1 MELNRDELD
10 ALLGAYAV
18 DALDD
23 DERDELERLI
33 DTDQELAAEARR
45 MQEAAMGLVDGFAA
59 DGAVPASL
67 LDGVLARAVSAR
79 APGRHLANP
88 LGSALPP
95 VELWQRQLAELDA
108 VLDGLGDDDWGATTS
123 FDRPVR
129 DLLAHLSAVLEQ
141 FATELGAG
149 SFQVP
154 ADAGFDHWLVTEP
167 HIAALT
173 ARPPADTVAALR
185 DVGER
190 ITSALAATKPEDLDA
205 LDATSPISI
214 ADRTRQQS
222 FELWMHTDDVRR
234 ATGLPMLDPDPERI
248 CALSDLSAR
257 FLGFGMLAAGRDHP
271 GRRGRLVLTGPG
283 GGTWTTPLT
292 FEEAAAG
299 GPDDVVVVADA
310 IDYCR
315 MAGKLLRIDELA
327 VEVEGDATLALDLLS
342 GAQAFAV

>member
-23 DERDELERLI
+23 DERDEVERLI
-33 DTDQELAAEARR
+33 EADPELGAEAHRL
-45 MQEAAMGLVDGFAA
+45 QEAAIGLVDAFAA
-59 DGAVPASL
+59 DGAVPDSL
-67 LDGVLARAVSAR
+67 RADMLERAVTTR

-88 LGSALPP
+88 LGSTLPP
-95 VELWQRQLAELDA
+95 TELWRRQLAELDT
-108 VLDGLGDDDWGATTS
+108 VLDGLDGGDWDATTS

-129 DLLAHLSAVLEQ
+129 DLLAHLSAALEQ

-154 ADAGFDHWLVTEP
+154 PEAGFDHWLATEP

-173 ARPPADTVAALR
+173 ARPPADTVNALR
-185 DVGER
+185 DVGRR
-190 ITSALAATKPEDLDA
+190 ITDALAAIEPDHLDA
-205 LDATSPISI
+205 LDPASPLTI

-234 ATGLPMLDPDPERI
+234 ATGRPMLDPDPERI
-248 CALSDLSAR
+248 CSLSDLSAR
-257 FLGFGMLAAGRDHP
+257 FVGFGMLAAGRDHP
-271 GRRGRLVLTGPG
+271 GRRGRLVLTGAG
-283 GGTWTTPLT
+283 GGTWMTPLA
-292 FEEAAAG
+292 FEEVTGG

-310 IDYCR
+310 VDYCR
-315 MAGKLLRIDELA
+315 MAGRLLRIDELA
-327 VEVEGDATLALDLLS
+327 IEVEGDATLALDLLN